1 MTLHINVFF
10 YKQGNVRE
18 VVDVTA
24 VTLNWQE
31 TLLGLADAVQW
42 EFRKKN
48 PYITNIYSKSNN
60 AGSYTMETLQLK
72 FSMKSINPKIQS
84 LCNMITTSPVEEKI
98 GVTGKVLLEN
108 TFFEVLL
115 MLDITCWVLVTF
127 LVLWSLQMGWKH
139 QNGCC
144 WNWYILTSLKQK
156 NHTRY
161 KSVPFSSVPWKW
173 YELFVIP

>member
-10 YKQGNVRE
+10 YKQGNVRD

-72 FSMKSINPKIQS
+72 FSMKSINPKIKS
-84 LCNMITTSPVEEKI
+84 LCNMIKTSPVVEKI
-98 GVTGKVLLEN
+98 DVTGKVLLEN

-115 MLDITCWVLVTF
+115 MLDITCWVLVTNEMKTPK
-127 LVLWSLQMGWKH
+127 W
-139 QNGCC
+139 
-144 WNWYILTSLKQK
+144 ILLKLIHSYQ
-156 NHTRY
+156 
-161 KSVPFSSVPWKW
+161 S
-173 YELFVIP
+173 

>member
-84 LCNMITTSPVEEKI
+84 LCNMITTSRW
-98 GVTGKVLLEN
+98 GKDWCDRESAVRKYIFWSFVDAGHNLLSASDVFGTLKFAN
-108 TFFEVLL
+108 GMKTPKWMLL
-115 MLDITCWVLVTF
+115 KLIH
-127 LVLWSLQMGWKH
+127 SYQ
-139 QNGCC
+139 
-144 WNWYILTSLKQK
+144 S
-156 NHTRY
+156 
-161 KSVPFSSVPWKW
+161 
-173 YELFVIP
+173 